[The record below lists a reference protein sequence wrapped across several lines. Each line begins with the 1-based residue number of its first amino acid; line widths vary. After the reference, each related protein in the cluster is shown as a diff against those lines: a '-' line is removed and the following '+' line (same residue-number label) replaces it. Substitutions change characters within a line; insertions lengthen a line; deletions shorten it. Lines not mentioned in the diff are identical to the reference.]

1 MAELLKWKAE
11 VKFVGT
17 ADDFNKMA
25 ARLDELPVEVTIPEW
40 YCRPHHYA
48 GCMPIP
54 IDLILRDRLK
64 ELVVDLPRYRIKFIR
79 DIYGG
84 MRMAHVHLGEE
95 VVLLDQARFKKL
107 VSGVAQELGEKRVE
121 AIGDYIEVMDAVGRL
136 DPGFQPG

>member
-11 VKFVGT
+11 IKFVGT
-17 ADDFNKMA
+17 ADEFNKMA
-25 ARLDELPVEVTIPEW
+25 AQLDKLRVELAIPEW
-40 YCRPHHYA
+40 VRRPHHYA

-54 IDLILRDRLK
+54 IDMILGDRLL
-64 ELVVDLPRYRIKFIR
+64 ELVADLPRYKIKFIR

-95 VVLLDQARFKKL
+95 VVLLDQERFKML
-107 VSGVAQELGEKRVE
+107 VSGVAKELGEKRVE

-136 DPGFQPG
+136 DPAFHAG